1 VEAVVVIMS
10 VAVEAVVDLLK
21 EQCLLLLELLTQ

>member
-1 VEAVVVIMS
+1 VVVVIMS
-10 VAVEAVVDLLK
+10 VAVEEAVDLLK

>member
-1 VEAVVVIMS
+1 VEAAVPITS